1 MQHVF
6 SILTFTL
13 VVALLHSMSAHCGA
27 RSNTVVASY
36 VSNEIG
42 SLRDDLGLDPYP
54 GAQGIK
60 VGDVEFR

>member
-1 MQHVF
+1 M
-6 SILTFTL
+6 
-13 VVALLHSMSAHCGA
+13 VAA
-27 RSNTVVASY
+27 Y

-42 SLRDDLGLDPYP
+42 SLGDDLGLDPYL

>member
-1 MQHVF
+1 
-6 SILTFTL
+6 
-13 VVALLHSMSAHCGA
+13 MSAHCGA

-42 SLRDDLGLDPYP
+42 SLRDDLGFDPYP